1 MNSRFKQIMFF
12 VLVLSLI
19 LMPVASAHSVF
30 MDVVEKS
37 ESNIKV
43 KAYYGGDDPMKNA
56 EVTVYIIDE
65 SGETL
70 YIEDVSTDTDG
81 FYSFSPEEGQEQYR
95 VVASDFGHKAEKEI
109 DISSKSSTHSSSG
122 TSSSLPLSAG
132 IVAGFGYLAGIAGVG
147 MMISARRMKKKY
159 EEK

>member
-30 MDVVEKS
+30 MDVIEKS

-43 KAYYGGDDPMKNA
+43 KAYYGGGDPMKDA
-56 EVTVYIIDE
+56 EINVYIIGENGE
-65 SGETL
+65 SL
-70 YIEDVSTDTDG
+70 YIEQATSDANG
-81 FYSFSPEEGQEQYR
+81 FYSFIPEEGEDMYK
-95 VVASDFGHKAEKEI
+95 VVASDFGHRAEKEI

-122 TSSSLPLSAG
+122 TSSNLPLSAS

-159 EEK
+159 EEQ